1 MATPSLTSLRRAR
14 GFTMIEL
21 IVVIVILG
29 ILAAVALPRFTN
41 LQRDARIAKLNAAR
55 GAVQAAAA
63 MVHGAA
69 LARGGIADTVACT
82 GAGNSG
88 TANNAANGTICTES
102 GRVQMVNFY
111 PAANNI
117 NGILNAA
124 GLTSQWITAAAQ
136 LNPDGYQATVG
147 NPANI
152 RVLGGANPNNCSF
165 TYTNAAANAAPVI
178 GAVVTTG
185 C

>member
-1 MATPSLTSLRRAR
+1 MNRFHTPYRAR

-63 MVHGAA
+63 LVHGTA
-69 LARGGIADTVACT
+69 LARGGIADTVACA
-82 GAGNSG
+82 GAGFPG
-88 TANNAANGTICTES
+88 TATNTANGTLCTQS

-111 PAANNI
+111 PSGTSI
-117 NGILNAA
+117 NGMVNAA
-124 GLTSQWITAAAQ
+124 GLTSQWITTVGELA
-136 LNPDGYQATVG
+136 PEGYQVVLG
-147 NPANI
+147 SPMQV
-152 RVLGGANPNNCSF
+152 RVLGGTDPLQCVF
-165 TYTNAAANAAPVI
+165 TYTNAALNAAPVI
-178 GAVVTTG
+178 SAVTTTG